1 MGRPGQYRFD
11 SSPFLFYIHIMSRV
25 SKVHF
30 TDYTSSVFMALDLVK
45 ANERLPRTGTII
57 LKPNLTNSS
66 PPPVTTPVEAV
77 EAVYLYCKKYTNAE
91 IIIGEGCGSGITM
104 DIYKTNGYTGIAE
117 KHGIPLV
124 DFNTAPAVTLT
135 RDDTIVLKKFHMPEM
150 AEDAFIISIPVLKD
164 HLFTKTTIAMKNMF
178 GLAPAPFY
186 SGGWNKSRLHSPST
200 DKAVVDVCLYKK
212 PDICLVDAVTAL
224 TGSHLSGNRKGLNI
238 ILAGFD
244 CVAVD
249 TVGSRLL
256 GHNPAKLEYLRLAHH
271 RLGNMNTIDVVEG

>member
-1 MGRPGQYRFD
+1 M
-11 SSPFLFYIHIMSRV
+11 V

-30 TDYTSSVFMALDLVK
+30 KNYTTSVFKALDLIK
-45 ANERLPRTGTII
+45 ANERLPPSGTII

-66 PPPVTTPVEAV
+66 PPPVTTPVGAV
-77 EAVYLYCKKYTNAE
+77 EAVYLYCTKHTNAE
-91 IIIGEGCGSGITM
+91 IIIGEGCGTGVTM
-104 DIYKTNGYTGIAE
+104 DIYRANGYKKIAG
-117 KHGIPLV
+117 KYGIPLV

-135 RDDTIVLKKFHMPEM
+135 RDDTFILKKFHIPEI

-212 PDICLVDAVTAL
+212 PDLCLVDAVTAL
-224 TGSHLSGNRKGLNI
+224 TGSHLSGREKPMKT
-238 ILAGFD
+238 ILASFD

-249 TVGSRLL
+249 ALGSSLL
-256 GHNPAKLEYLRLAHH
+256 GHNPPKLEYLRLAHN
-271 RLGNMNTIDVVEG
+271 RLGDMNAANVIEG